1 MNTAFEEHRPQLFAL
16 AYRMLGTRADAEDV
30 VQEAYL
36 RWQSANPEEVR
47 SARSYLNAV
56 VARLSLDALKSARRK
71 RETYVGTWLPEPIA
85 SGSGFDPANA
95 VELADTLSVAFL
107 HVLESLTPSER
118 VAFLMHDIFGEE
130 YRDIAEVLETT
141 EGNCRQL
148 VTRARQH
155 VQSRRP
161 KYQVDPQRHQQVL
174 REFLAA
180 CAGENKEA
188 LLGLLRQESVL
199 YSDGGGKRQAAINPI
214 FGADRIARF
223 FLGIRK
229 KFPANLVPVPAMV
242 GGVPSVL
249 LYDGTTID
257 SLLSLDLDESGLV
270 QGIYIIRNP
279 DKLEPVMTRH

>member
-1 MNTAFEEHRPQLFAL
+1 MNPTFEEFRPQMFAL
-16 AYRMLGTRADAEDV
+16 AYRMLGTRADAEDI
-30 VQEAYL
+30 VQEAFL
-36 RWQSANPEEVR
+36 RWQSANPAEVR
-47 SARSYLNAV
+47 SPRSYLNSV

-85 SGSGFDPANA
+85 SGSQFNPASTT
-95 VELADTLSVAFL
+95 ELADTLSVAFL

-118 VAFLMHDIFGEE
+118 VAFLMHDVFGEE
-130 YRDIAEVLETT
+130 YREVAKVLETT
-141 EGNCRQL
+141 ESNCRQL

-155 VQSRRP
+155 VQARRP
-161 KYQVDPQRHQQVL
+161 RYQVDPQRHQQVL

-180 CAGENKEA
+180 CAGENKDS

-199 YSDGGGKRQAAINPI
+199 YADGGGKRQSAINPI
-214 FGADRIARF
+214 FGADRITRF

-229 KFPANLVPVPAMV
+229 KFPVDLHAVPVMV

-249 LYDGTTID
+249 LYDGATID
-257 SLLSLDLDESGLV
+257 SLLSLDLDESGLI

-279 DKLEPVMTRH
+279 DKLEPIMRR